1 MKSEEGRGKREEGR
15 GKREEERFLFMMN
28 ECLAE
33 VVIRVAIETLTD
45 IVTMIVRVH
54 NDLSSKF
61 VRDRWFL

>member
-45 IVTMIVRVH
+45 IVTMIVRIH

>member
-45 IVTMIVRVH
+45 FVTMIVRVH